1 MSSVSGLSA
10 DPFASQSPDHG
21 GDFPSPPGEPLR
33 VWLCDEQASFRQL
46 LAGYL
51 GLLPGIEIA
60 GGVSDPADLREAAA
74 GAGPGVV
81 VADPGADFAAGLA
94 ALSGVAGTP
103 GGPAILILCGRADDA
118 AVFRAARAGVRGYV
132 LKSDAVT
139 EVGTALDRIRAGGVH
154 FSAGPRQSLAR
165 FAFRAWA
172 QADRDGAAITPIL
185 HLVESLG
192 PAAVDALLQAPVRVP
207 RRNAAA
213 VAG

>member
-10 DPFASQSPDHG
+10 DPFSASPAG
-21 GDFPSPPGEPLR
+21 EDFAAVGPAEPLR

-60 GGVSDPADLREAAA
+60 GGSGDPADLREGAA
-74 GAGPGVV
+74 GAGVV
-81 VADPGADFAAGLA
+81 IADPGPDFAAGLA
-94 ALSGVAGTP
+94 ALHAFAGAA
-103 GGPAILILCGRADDA
+103 GGPAILILCARADEA

-139 EVGTALDRIRAGGVH
+139 EVGTALGRIRAGGVH

-172 QADRDGAAITPIL
+172 QADRGGQEIRPIL
-185 HLVESLG
+185 QLIETLV
-192 PAAVDALLQAPVRVP
+192 PAAVDALLRGPVRSP
-207 RRNAAA
+207 RRGAAA
-213 VAG
+213 ISG